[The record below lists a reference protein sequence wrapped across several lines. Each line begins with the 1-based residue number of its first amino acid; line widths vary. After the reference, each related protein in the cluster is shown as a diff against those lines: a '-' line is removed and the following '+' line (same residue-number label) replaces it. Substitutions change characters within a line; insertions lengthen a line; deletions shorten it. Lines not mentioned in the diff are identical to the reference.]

1 MKCLKFLLIAA
12 VLVLASCSGSKS
24 YNPEVC
30 QELATKI
37 ENSTEFTQDDYTEMI
52 DQLVAAS
59 KLLHEKSKEIG
70 DDQEKQKEFVAQ
82 EDNMKLA
89 GYTMAFAMYL
99 YGNQDKFSEDTQKKF
114 EKAKKELESLK

>member
-1 MKCLKFLLIAA
+1 MKYLKFLFIAA

-30 QELATKI
+30 QNLAEKI
-37 ENSTEFTQDDYTEMI
+37 ENSTEFTQDDYAEMI

-59 KLLHEKSKEIG
+59 KLLQEKSKEIG

-99 YGNQDKFSEDTQKKF
+99 YSNQDKFSDDTKKKF
-114 EKAKKELESLK
+114 EAAEKELKSMK